1 MKYIAAWCKFNN
13 SPSNVNL
20 VTGRFYM
27 YRKESRKES
36 PGE

>member
-20 VTGRFYM
+20 VTGTVFVWKEVEERRF
-27 YRKESRKES
+27 
-36 PGE
+36 